1 MIALNIGFIGGGALA
16 EAVIKG
22 VANKLVDAQNIFVAD
37 FDQRRVDHLNQ
48 TYHVNATDDANQF
61 LGKLDLL
68 IVAVKPK
75 DAVNALK
82 GIRHLDQS
90 VLILSV
96 VAGFP
101 IRSIEKVF
109 PDHAI
114 IRAMPNVALAVGEGM
129 VAIAGNQNVSAQQID
144 EIRNLWSAIG
154 RCVVLD
160 EKLLDAVTGLSGS
173 GPAFAFLVIDALSD
187 GGVLA
192 GLPRGT
198 AIELAAQTMLGAA
211 KMVLE
216 GGHPDVLRD
225 KVTSPAGTTI
235 EGIRVLERGAVR
247 SAFIEA
253 VIAATEKSK
262 VLG

>member
-1 MIALNIGFIGGGALA
+1 MKIGFIGGGALA

-22 VANKLVDAQNIFVAD
+22 IAGKIIDAENIFVAD
-37 FDQRRVDHLNQ
+37 FVQARVDYLNE
-48 TYHVNATDDANQF
+48 TYHVNADIKADDF
-61 LGKLDLL
+61 LDKIDLL

-75 DAVNALK
+75 DAVAALNDIK
-82 GIRHLDQS
+82 ALDRR

-96 VAGFP
+96 VAGFH
-101 IRSIEKVF
+101 ISSIEKVF

-129 VAIAGNQNVSAQQID
+129 VAIAGNKNASAQQID
-144 EIRNLWSAIG
+144 EIKKLWSAIG

-173 GPAFAFLVIDALSD
+173 GPAFAFLMIDALSD
-187 GGVLA
+187 GGVAA
-192 GLPRGT
+192 GLPRGI
-198 AIELAAQTMLGAA
+198 AIELAAQTVLGAA

-235 EGIRVLERGAVR
+235 EGVRVLEKAAVR
-247 SAFIEA
+247 SAFTEA
-253 VIAATEKSK
+253 VVAAADKSK
-262 VLG
+262 ALG

>member
-1 MIALNIGFIGGGALA
+1 MA

-22 VANKLVDAQNIFVAD
+22 VADKLVDAKNIFVAD

-48 TYHVNATDDANQF
+48 TYHVNATDDAAQF
-61 LGKLDLL
+61 LSKIDLL
-68 IVAVKPK
+68 ILAVKPK

-82 GIRHLDQS
+82 GIAQLDRR

-96 VAGFP
+96 VAGFH
-101 IRSIEKVF
+101 ISSIENVF
-109 PDHAI
+109 PDHAV

-129 VAIAGNQNVSAQQID
+129 VAIAGNQNVNAQQLD
-144 EIRNLWSAIG
+144 EIQKLWSAIG

-187 GGVLA
+187 GGVAA
-192 GLPRGT
+192 GLPRGV

-211 KMVLE
+211 KMVLAGE
-216 GGHPDVLRD
+216 HPDVLRD

-235 EGIRVLERGAVR
+235 EGVRMLERGAVR

-253 VIAATEKSK
+253 VIAAADKSK
-262 VLG
+262 ALG